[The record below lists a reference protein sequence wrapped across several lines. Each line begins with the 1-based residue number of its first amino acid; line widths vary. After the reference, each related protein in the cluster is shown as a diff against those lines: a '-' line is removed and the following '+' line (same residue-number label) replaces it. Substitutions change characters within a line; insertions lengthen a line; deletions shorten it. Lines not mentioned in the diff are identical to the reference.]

1 MSKDK
6 KFWLG
11 QLRHAYH
18 LALTGHVGTLEGF
31 AKYLLGPAIEGA
43 EEYVTATEALEEA
56 AKARNEA
63 AKPDQAL
70 LDAMLPP
77 IDKLLGSICLYCK
90 AYGPS
95 AFCSDPGCKNNKGG
109 D

>member
-1 MSKDK
+1 MAKDK

-11 QLRHAYH
+11 QLRHAYQ

-43 EEYVTATEALEEA
+43 EEYVTATEALEEV
-56 AKARNEA
+56 NA

-77 IDKLLGSICLYCK
+77 IDKLLGSICRYCK
-90 AYGPS
+90 AYGDS
-95 AFCSDPGCKNNKGG
+95 TACSDPGCKNNKGG